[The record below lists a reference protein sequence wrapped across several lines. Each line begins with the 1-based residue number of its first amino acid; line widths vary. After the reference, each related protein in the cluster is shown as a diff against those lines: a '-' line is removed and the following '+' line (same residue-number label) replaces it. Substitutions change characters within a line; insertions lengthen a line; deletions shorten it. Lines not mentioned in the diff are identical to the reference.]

1 MRIHP
6 SLRGRAFFIAASLLA
21 VATGAAAQDDY
32 PRKTVHIIVP
42 FPAGTVADLFP
53 RIVAAKLA
61 ERWKQPV
68 LVENRVGASG
78 NVAAEAL
85 SHAEPDGHVLLAS
98 PPPPLVVN
106 QSLFAKLAFDP
117 GKFVPITVLCRV
129 PNVLVVHPSVAA
141 STTEELLTLAR
152 TNPGQLNY
160 ASTGNGGTPH
170 LTGEMFKFSGGAK
183 IVHVPY
189 NGLSQAVVDLLGGQV
204 HLMFAPLPGV
214 AQHIRAGKLKALAVA
229 SPGRIAE
236 LPGIPALQE
245 TLSGFVSDTW
255 YAVVAPAGTPPRIAQ
270 KIQADIRDVLQL
282 PDVVEKYR
290 QLSATPDGSSPEATA
305 DLLKQESGRWAEVI
319 RINGIRPD

>member
-1 MRIHP
+1 MSMHLA
-6 SLRGRAFFIAASLLA
+6 LRTPALLVAACLLA
-21 VATGAAAQDDY
+21 VAPGPAAQAEH
-32 PRKTVHIIVP
+32 PKKTVHIIVP

-53 RIVAAKLA
+53 RIVAGKLA

-85 SHAEPDGHVLLAS
+85 SHSEPDGHVLLAS

-117 GKFVPITVLCRV
+117 ATFVPITVLCRV

-141 STTEELLTLAR
+141 ATAEELLAFAR
-152 TNPGQLNY
+152 ANPGRLSY

-170 LTGEMFKFSGGAK
+170 LTGEMFKSAGGVR

-189 NGLSQAVVDLLGGQV
+189 SGLSQAVVDLLGGQV

-214 AQHIRAGKLKALAVA
+214 AQHIKAGKLKALAVA
-229 SPGRIAE
+229 SPERIAE
-236 LPGIPALQE
+236 LPDVPALQE
-245 TLSGFVSDTW
+245 SLSGFVSDTW
-255 YAVVAPAGTPPRIAQ
+255 YALVAPAGTPAHVAARIQ
-270 KIQADIRDVLQL
+270 SDIHAVLKM

-290 QLSATPDGSSPEATA
+290 QLSAVPDGSSPQATA
-305 DLLKQESGRWAEVI
+305 DLLKRESDRWAEVI
-319 RINGIRPD
+319 RTNGIRPD